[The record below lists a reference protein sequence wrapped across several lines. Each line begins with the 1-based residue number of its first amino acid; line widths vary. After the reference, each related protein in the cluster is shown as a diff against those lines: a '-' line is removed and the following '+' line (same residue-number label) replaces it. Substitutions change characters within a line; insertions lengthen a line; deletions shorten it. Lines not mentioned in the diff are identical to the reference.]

1 METGHG
7 RMEDRVC
14 RIASADSMEDEAV
27 LSRWPGVRTV
37 VEVTSTVTTPEG
49 AASSVR
55 HYISDEDHP
64 HANARKRALGY
75 REPASLAS

>member
-1 METGHG
+1 MSSTVA
-7 RMEDRVC
+7 RKYLQ
-14 RIASADSMEDEAV
+14 I
-27 LSRWPGVRTV
+27 WPGVRTV

-64 HANARKRALGY
+64 RAAYYAMLARGCLLLEAAF
-75 REPASLAS
+75 P